1 MSIPFSE
8 YIRISGTARTRDE
21 AINEVADI
29 LIESGAVSP
38 MYRDAMFARE
48 SSVSTYMG
56 NLLAIPH
63 GTNEAKDEIFS
74 SALAIVRYD
83 HAIDWDGNEVRFVIG
98 IAGRDDSHMDAL
110 ASIAMIFSNMSAVNS
125 LLEANTVQQIE
136 NIFALERAV

>member
-8 YIRISGTARTRDE
+8 YIRISGTARTRHE

-83 HAIDWDGNEVRFVIG
+83 NAIDWDGNEVRFVIG

-110 ASIAMIFSNMSAVNS
+110 ASIAMIFSNMNAVNS
-125 LLEANTVQQIE
+125 LLEASTVQQIE
-136 NIFALERAV
+136 NIFALERAL